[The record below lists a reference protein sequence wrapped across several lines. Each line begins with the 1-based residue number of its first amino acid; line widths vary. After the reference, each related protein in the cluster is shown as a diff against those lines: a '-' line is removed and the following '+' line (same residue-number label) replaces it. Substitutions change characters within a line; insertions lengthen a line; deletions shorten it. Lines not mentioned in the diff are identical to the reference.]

1 MLLNY
6 GRKQLSGL
14 AWLRFGLA
22 LYLIFF
28 HTIPAYKDLPVW
40 LYQSVSAGHI
50 STSVFFILSGYVLA
64 HAYLNRDG
72 SLRISV
78 RRFIATRIL
87 TVYPLH
93 LVGFALAALVM
104 WVQYRSYGVVTAV
117 ADIPQA
123 MAAYSTEP
131 LLISLDASSIFS
143 KALQHLSLLHAW
155 NPFYQTFNIPSWS
168 ISTLAFFYVVF
179 GLIGGTVLCL
189 RRPFWVLIGLI
200 LVNLIAPLTLIA
212 YSNYSTAATGFL
224 HTNPLVR
231 LPEFLTGIVLCRLLQ
246 DRGTV
251 VLTQPQFLGLLGLIT
266 GLIAFII
273 ALSNQYGPAGFY
285 LVHNGVLLPL
295 ELMLVMLFAG
305 VRHTRVVWL
314 DDLANRL
321 GNATLSLFI
330 LHLPLFYILTRLQ
343 KALVLYF
350 EPQQTSSDLLSY
362 TQQLKE
368 MSLSFATYPLLI
380 IIIVVIAVFCQERF
394 VLSTRRW
401 MLSPWKRQPK
411 PAEVFSSTN

>member
-64 HAYLNRDG
+64 HAYLDSDG
-72 SLRISV
+72 ALRISV

-104 WVQYRSYGVVTAV
+104 WVQFRSSGVVNAV
-117 ADIPQA
+117 ADIPPA
-123 MAAYSTEP
+123 MIAFTTEP
-131 LLISLDASSIFS
+131 LFVPLDVSGIFS
-143 KALQHLSLLHAW
+143 NVLQHLTLLHAW
-155 NPFYQTFNIPSWS
+155 NPFYLTFNIPSWS
-168 ISTLAFFYVVF
+168 ISTLAFFYVIFALF
-179 GLIGGTVLCL
+179 GGKVLCL

-251 VLTQPQFLGLLGLIT
+251 VLTQPQFLGLLALIT
-266 GLIAFII
+266 GLMTLII
-273 ALSNQYGPAGFY
+273 AQSSQYGPAGFY
-285 LVHNGVLLPL
+285 LVHNGALLPL
-295 ELMLVMLFAG
+295 ELTLVMLFAG
-305 VRHTRVVWL
+305 VRHTRVIWL

-350 EPQQTSSDLLSY
+350 EPQQTSSSLSSY

-368 MSLSFATYPLLI
+368 MPLSFATYPLLI

-394 VLSTRRW
+394 VLSTRRM
-401 MLSPWKRQPK
+401 MLSPWKRLPK
-411 PAEVFSSTN
+411 PAEGF

>member
-1 MLLNY
+1 M
-6 GRKQLSGL
+6 
-14 AWLRFGLA
+14 
-22 LYLIFF
+22 
-28 HTIPAYKDLPVW
+28 
-40 LYQSVSAGHI
+40 
-50 STSVFFILSGYVLA
+50 LA
-64 HAYLNRDG
+64 HAYLDSDG
-72 SLRISV
+72 ALRISV

-104 WVQYRSYGVVTAV
+104 WVQYRSYGVVNAV

-131 LLISLDASSIFS
+131 LLIPLDTSGIVNN
-143 KALQHLSLLHAW
+143 ALQHLTLLHAW
-155 NPFYQTFNIPSWS
+155 NPYYLTFNIPSWS

-179 GLIGGTVLCL
+179 ALLGGTVLCL
-189 RRPFWVLIGLI
+189 RRPFWVLVGLI

-212 YSNYSTAATGFL
+212 YDNYSTAATGFL

-231 LPEFLTGIVLCRLLQ
+231 LPEFLAGIVLCRLLQ

-251 VLTQPQFLGLLGLIT
+251 ILTQPQFLGLLTLLI
-266 GLIAFII
+266 GWMASII

-285 LVHNGVLLPL
+285 LVHNGILLPL

-343 KALVLYF
+343 KALILYF
-350 EPQQTSSDLLSY
+350 EPQQISSDVLSY
-362 TQQLKE
+362 TQQLKDT
-368 MSLSFATYPLLI
+368 SLSFATYPLLI

-394 VLSTRRW
+394 VLSTRRM
-401 MLSPWKRQPK
+401 MLSPWKRVPK
-411 PAEVFSSTN
+411 SA

>member
-28 HTIPAYKDLPVW
+28 HTIPAYKGLPDW

-64 HAYLNRDG
+64 HAYLDNDG
-72 SLRISV
+72 ALRISA

-93 LVGFALAALVM
+93 LVGFTLAALVM
-104 WVQYRSYGVVTAV
+104 WVQYRSYGVVYAV

-131 LLISLDASSIFS
+131 LLIPLNVAGLVNN
-143 KALQHLSLLHAW
+143 ALQHLTLLHAW
-155 NPFYQTFNIPSWS
+155 NPFYLTFNIPSWS
-168 ISTLAFFYVVF
+168 ISTLAFFYVIFALF
-179 GLIGGTVLCL
+179 GGKVLRL
-189 RRPFWVLIGLI
+189 NRPFWM
-200 LVNLIAPLTLIA
+200 LVAMVCMNLIAPLSLIA
-212 YSNYSTAATGFL
+212 YDNYSTVATGFL

-231 LPEFLTGIVLCRLLQ
+231 LPEFLAGIVLCRLLQ

-251 VLTQPQFLGLLGLIT
+251 VLTQPQFLGLLALIVC
-266 GLIAFII
+266 LMAFII
-273 ALSNQYGPAGFY
+273 GLSNRYGPAGFY

-295 ELMLVMLFAG
+295 ELLLVMLFAG

-343 KALVLYF
+343 KVLILYL
-350 EPQQTSSDLLSY
+350 EPQQNQTDLLSY
-362 TQQLKE
+362 SQQLKG
-368 MSLSFATYPLLI
+368 MTLSFATYPLLI
-380 IIIVVIAVFCQERF
+380 LIIVVVAVFCQERF
-394 VLSTRRW
+394 VLKTRRFL
-401 MLSPWKRQPK
+401 LSPWKPQTK
-411 PAEVFSSTN
+411 PTEAL

>member
-28 HTIPAYKDLPVW
+28 HTIPAYKDLPDW

-64 HAYLNRDG
+64 HAYLDNEG
-72 SLRISV
+72 ALRIST

-93 LVGFALAALVM
+93 LVGFVLAALVM
-104 WVQYRSYGVVTAV
+104 WVQYRSYGVVYAV

-123 MAAYSTEP
+123 MAAYSIEP
-131 LLISLDASSIFS
+131 LLIPLDIAGLVNNAI
-143 KALQHLSLLHAW
+143 QHLTLLHAW
-155 NPFYQTFNIPSWS
+155 NPFYLTFNIPSWS
-168 ISTLAFFYVVF
+168 ISTLAFFYVF
-179 GLIGGTVLCL
+179 FALWGGKVLRL
-189 RRPFWVLIGLI
+189 RAPSWVLLAII
-200 LVNLIAPLTLIA
+200 SVNLVAPLSLIA
-212 YSNYSTAATGFL
+212 YDNYSTVATGFL
-224 HTNPLVR
+224 HTTPLVR
-231 LPEFLTGIVLCRLLQ
+231 LPEFIAGILLCRLLQ

-251 VLTQPQFLGLLGLIT
+251 VLTQPQFLGLLALIIS
-266 GLIAFII
+266 LMAFVID
-273 ALSNQYGPAGFY
+273 LSNRYGPAGFY

-295 ELMLVMLFAG
+295 ELLLVMLFAG

-314 DDLANRL
+314 DNLANRL

-343 KALVLYF
+343 KALVFNLDA
-350 EPQQTSSDLLSY
+350 PQNQFDLLSY
-362 TQQLKE
+362 SQQLKGV
-368 MSLSFATYPLLI
+368 SLSFVTYPLLI
-380 IIIVVIAVFCQERF
+380 VIIVVIAVFCQERF
-394 VLSTRRW
+394 VLKTRRFL
-401 MLSPWKRQPK
+401 LSPWKHPTK
-411 PAEVFSSTN
+411 PAEAL

>member
-64 HAYLNRDG
+64 HAYLDSDG
-72 SLRISV
+72 VLRISV

-104 WVQYRSYGVVTAV
+104 WVQFRSSGMVNAV
-117 ADIPQA
+117 ADIPPA
-123 MAAYSTEP
+123 MVAYTTEP
-131 LLISLDASSIFS
+131 LLIPLDVSSIFGNV
-143 KALQHLSLLHAW
+143 LQHLTLLHAW
-155 NPFYQTFNIPSWS
+155 NPYYLTFNIPSWS
-168 ISTLAFFYVVF
+168 ISTLAFFYVIF
-179 GLIGGTVLCL
+179 ALFGGTVLCL
-189 RRPFWVLIGLI
+189 QRPFWILLGLV
-200 LVNLIAPLTLIA
+200 LVNLIPPLSLIA

-231 LPEFLTGIVLCRLLQ
+231 LPEFLAGILLCRLLQ

-251 VLTQPQFLGLLGLIT
+251 VLTQPQFLGLLALIT
-266 GLIAFII
+266 GLMTFII
-273 ALSNQYGPAGFY
+273 ALASQYGPAGFY
-285 LVHNGVLLPL
+285 LIHNGALLPL

-305 VRHTRVVWL
+305 VRQTRVVWL

-343 KALVLYF
+343 KALILYF
-350 EPQQTSSDLLSY
+350 EPQQTQSDLLSY
-362 TQQLKE
+362 SQQLKG

-380 IIIVVIAVFCQERF
+380 LIIVVIAVFCQERF
-394 VLSTRRW
+394 VLKTRR
-401 MLSPWKRQPK
+401 LLLAPWKRQSK
-411 PAEVFSSTN
+411 PAEVF

>member
-28 HTIPAYKDLPVW
+28 HTIPAYKDLPDW

-64 HAYLNRDG
+64 HAYLDNDG
-72 SLRISV
+72 ALRISA

-104 WVQYRSYGVVTAV
+104 WVQYRSYGVVYAV

-123 MAAYSTEP
+123 MAAYSIEP
-131 LLISLDASSIFS
+131 LLIPLDIGGLINNAF
-143 KALQHLSLLHAW
+143 QHLTLLHAW
-155 NPFYQTFNIPSWS
+155 NPFYLTFNIPSWS
-168 ISTLAFFYVVF
+168 ISTLAFFYVF
-179 GLIGGTVLCL
+179 FALWGGKVLRL
-189 RRPFWVLIGLI
+189 RYPFWVLLI
-200 LVNLIAPLTLIA
+200 MVFVNLVAPLSLIA
-212 YSNYSTAATGFL
+212 NDNYSTAATGFL

-231 LPEFLTGIVLCRLLQ
+231 LPEFIAGILLCRLLQ

-251 VLTQPQFLGLLGLIT
+251 VLTQPQFLGLLALIVS
-266 GLIAFII
+266 LMVFII
-273 ALSNQYGPAGFY
+273 GLSNRYGPAGFY

-295 ELMLVMLFAG
+295 ELLLVMLFAG

-343 KALVLYF
+343 KALMLYLNS
-350 EPQQTSSDLLSY
+350 PQNQLDLQSY
-362 TQQLKE
+362 SQQLKGV
-368 MSLSFATYPLLI
+368 SLPFATYPLLLV
-380 IIIVVIAVFCQERF
+380 IIVVIAVFCQERF
-394 VLSTRRW
+394 VLKTRRFL
-401 MLSPWKRQPK
+401 LSPWKYQAK
-411 PAEVFSSTN
+411 STEAL

>member
-28 HTIPAYKDLPVW
+28 HTIPAYKDLPTW

-64 HAYLNRDG
+64 HAYLDSDG
-72 SLRISV
+72 VLRISV
-78 RRFIATRIL
+78 RRFIATRFL

-104 WVQYRSYGVVTAV
+104 WLQYRSYGVVNAV

-131 LLISLDASSIFS
+131 LLIPLDTSDILNN
-143 KALQHLSLLHAW
+143 ALQHLSLLHAW
-155 NPFYQTFNIPSWS
+155 NPYYLTFNIPSWS
-168 ISTLAFFYVVF
+168 ISTLAFFYIVF
-179 GLIGGTVLCL
+179 ALLGGTVLCL
-189 RRPFWVLIGLI
+189 RRPFWVLVGLI

-212 YSNYSTAATGFL
+212 YDNYSTAATGFL

-231 LPEFLTGIVLCRLLQ
+231 LPEFLAGIVLCRLLQ
-246 DRGTV
+246 DRRTV
-251 VLTQPQFLGLLGLIT
+251 FLTQPQFLGLLALIT
-266 GLIAFII
+266 GLMAFII

-285 LVHNGVLLPL
+285 LVHNGILLPF

-305 VRHTRVVWL
+305 IRHTRIVWL

-343 KALVLYF
+343 KALILYF
-350 EPQQTSSDLLSY
+350 EQQHTSFDLLSY

-368 MSLSFATYPLLI
+368 MSLSFATYPILI
-380 IIIVVIAVFCQERF
+380 IIIIVIAVFCQERF
-394 VLSTRRW
+394 VLSTRRM
-401 MLSPWKRQPK
+401 MLSPWKRLPK
-411 PAEVFSSTN
+411 SAEGF

>member
-28 HTIPAYKDLPVW
+28 HTIPAYKDLPDW

-64 HAYLNRDG
+64 HAYLDNDG
-72 SLRISV
+72 ALRISA

-104 WVQYRSYGVVTAV
+104 WVQYRSYGVVYAV

-123 MAAYSTEP
+123 MAAYSIEP
-131 LLISLDASSIFS
+131 LLIPLDIGGLINNAF
-143 KALQHLSLLHAW
+143 QHLTLLHAW
-155 NPFYQTFNIPSWS
+155 NPFYLTFNIPSWS
-168 ISTLAFFYVVF
+168 ISTLAFFYVF
-179 GLIGGTVLCL
+179 FALWGGTVLRL
-189 RRPFWVLIGLI
+189 RYPFWVLLI
-200 LVNLIAPLTLIA
+200 MVFVNLVAPLSLIA
-212 YSNYSTAATGFL
+212 NDNYSTAATGFL

-231 LPEFLTGIVLCRLLQ
+231 LPEFIAGILLCRLLQ

-251 VLTQPQFLGLLGLIT
+251 VLTQPQFLGLLALIVS
-266 GLIAFII
+266 LMVFII
-273 ALSNQYGPAGFY
+273 GLSNRYGPAGFY

-295 ELMLVMLFAG
+295 ELLLVMLFAG

-343 KALVLYF
+343 KALMLYLNS
-350 EPQQTSSDLLSY
+350 PQNQLDLQSY
-362 TQQLKE
+362 SQQLKGV
-368 MSLSFATYPLLI
+368 SLPFATYPLVI
-380 IIIVVIAVFCQERF
+380 VIIVVIAVFCQERF
-394 VLSTRRW
+394 VLKTRRFL
-401 MLSPWKRQPK
+401 LSPWKYQAK
-411 PAEVFSSTN
+411 STEAL

>member
-28 HTIPAYKDLPVW
+28 HTIPAYKDLPDW

-64 HAYLNRDG
+64 HAYLDNDG
-72 SLRISV
+72 ALRISA

-104 WVQYRSYGVVTAV
+104 WVQYRSYGVVYAV

-123 MAAYSTEP
+123 MAAYSIEP
-131 LLISLDASSIFS
+131 LLIPLDIGGLINNAF
-143 KALQHLSLLHAW
+143 QHLTLLHAW
-155 NPFYQTFNIPSWS
+155 NPFYLTFNIPSWS
-168 ISTLAFFYVVF
+168 ISTLAFFYVF
-179 GLIGGTVLCL
+179 FALWGGTVLRL
-189 RRPFWVLIGLI
+189 RYPFWVLLI
-200 LVNLIAPLTLIA
+200 MVFVNLVAPLSLIA
-212 YSNYSTAATGFL
+212 NDNYSTAATGFL

-231 LPEFLTGIVLCRLLQ
+231 LPEFIAGILLCRLLQ

-251 VLTQPQFLGLLGLIT
+251 VLTQPQFLGLLALIVS
-266 GLIAFII
+266 LMVFII
-273 ALSNQYGPAGFY
+273 GLSNRYGPAGFY
-285 LVHNGVLLPL
+285 LVHNGFLLPL
-295 ELMLVMLFAG
+295 ELLLVMLFAG

-343 KALVLYF
+343 KALMLYLNS
-350 EPQQTSSDLLSY
+350 PQNQLDLQSY
-362 TQQLKE
+362 SQQLKGV
-368 MSLSFATYPLLI
+368 SLPFATYPLVI
-380 IIIVVIAVFCQERF
+380 VIIVVIAVFCQERF
-394 VLSTRRW
+394 VLKTRRFL
-401 MLSPWKRQPK
+401 LSPWKYQAK
-411 PAEVFSSTN
+411 STEAL

>member
-28 HTIPAYKDLPVW
+28 HTIPAYKDLPDW

-64 HAYLNRDG
+64 HAYLDNDG
-72 SLRISV
+72 ALRISA

-104 WVQYRSYGVVTAV
+104 WVQYRSYGVVYAV

-123 MAAYSTEP
+123 MAAYSIEP
-131 LLISLDASSIFS
+131 LLIPLDIGGLINNAF
-143 KALQHLSLLHAW
+143 QHLTLLHAW
-155 NPFYQTFNIPSWS
+155 NPFYLTFNIPSWS
-168 ISTLAFFYVVF
+168 ISTLAFFYVF
-179 GLIGGTVLCL
+179 FALWGGTVLRL
-189 RRPFWVLIGLI
+189 RYPFWVLLI
-200 LVNLIAPLTLIA
+200 MVFVNLVAPLSLIA
-212 YSNYSTAATGFL
+212 NDNYSTAATGFL

-231 LPEFLTGIVLCRLLQ
+231 LPEFIAGILLCRLLQ

-251 VLTQPQFLGLLGLIT
+251 VLTQPQFLGLLALIVS
-266 GLIAFII
+266 LMVFII
-273 ALSNQYGPAGFY
+273 GLSNRYGPAGFY

-295 ELMLVMLFAG
+295 ELLLVMLFAG
-305 VRHTRVVWL
+305 VRRTRVVWL

-343 KALVLYF
+343 KALMLYLNS
-350 EPQQTSSDLLSY
+350 PQNQLDLQSY
-362 TQQLKE
+362 SQQLKGV
-368 MSLSFATYPLLI
+368 SLSFATYPLLI
-380 IIIVVIAVFCQERF
+380 VIIVVIAVFCQERF
-394 VLSTRRW
+394 VLKTRRFL
-401 MLSPWKRQPK
+401 LSPWKYQAK
-411 PAEVFSSTN
+411 STEAL

>member
-1 MLLNY
+1 
-6 GRKQLSGL
+6 
-14 AWLRFGLA
+14 

-28 HTIPAYKDLPVW
+28 HTIPAYKDLPDW

-64 HAYLNRDG
+64 HAYLDNDG
-72 SLRISV
+72 ALRISA

-104 WVQYRSYGVVTAV
+104 WVQYRSYGVVYAV

-123 MAAYSTEP
+123 MAAYSIEP
-131 LLISLDASSIFS
+131 LLIPLDIGGLINNAF
-143 KALQHLSLLHAW
+143 QHLTLLHAW
-155 NPFYQTFNIPSWS
+155 NPFYLTFNIPSWS
-168 ISTLAFFYVVF
+168 ISTLAFFYVF
-179 GLIGGTVLCL
+179 FALWGGTVLRL
-189 RRPFWVLIGLI
+189 RYPFWVLLI
-200 LVNLIAPLTLIA
+200 MVFVNLVAPLSLIA
-212 YSNYSTAATGFL
+212 NDNYSTAATGFL

-231 LPEFLTGIVLCRLLQ
+231 LPEFIAGILLCRLLQ

-251 VLTQPQFLGLLGLIT
+251 VLTQPQFLGLLALIVS
-266 GLIAFII
+266 LMVFII
-273 ALSNQYGPAGFY
+273 GLSNRYGPAGFY

-295 ELMLVMLFAG
+295 ELLLVMLFAG

-343 KALVLYF
+343 KALMLYLNS
-350 EPQQTSSDLLSY
+350 PQNQLDLQSY
-362 TQQLKE
+362 SQQLKGV
-368 MSLSFATYPLLI
+368 SLPFATYPLVI
-380 IIIVVIAVFCQERF
+380 VIIVVIAVFCQERF
-394 VLSTRRW
+394 VLKTRRFL
-401 MLSPWKRQPK
+401 LSPWKYQAK
-411 PAEVFSSTN
+411 STEAL

>member
-28 HTIPAYKDLPVW
+28 HTIPAYKDLPAW

-64 HAYLNRDG
+64 HAYLDSNG
-72 SLRISV
+72 VLRISV

-104 WVQYRSYGVVTAV
+104 WVQYRSYGVVNAV

-131 LLISLDASSIFS
+131 LLIPLDTSDILNN
-143 KALQHLSLLHAW
+143 ALQHLSLLHAW
-155 NPFYQTFNIPSWS
+155 NPYYLTFNIPSWS
-168 ISTLAFFYVVF
+168 ISTLAFFYIVF
-179 GLIGGTVLCL
+179 ALLGGTVLCL
-189 RRPFWVLIGLI
+189 RRPFWVLVGLI

-212 YSNYSTAATGFL
+212 YDNYSTAATGFL

-231 LPEFLTGIVLCRLLQ
+231 LPEFLAGIVLCRLLQ
-246 DRGTV
+246 DRRTV
-251 VLTQPQFLGLLGLIT
+251 FLTQPQFLGLLALIT
-266 GLIAFII
+266 GLMAFII

-285 LVHNGVLLPL
+285 LVHNGILLPF

-305 VRHTRVVWL
+305 IRHTRIVWL

-343 KALVLYF
+343 KALILYF
-350 EPQQTSSDLLSY
+350 EQQHTSFDLLSY

-368 MSLSFATYPLLI
+368 MSLSFATYPILI
-380 IIIVVIAVFCQERF
+380 IIIIVIAVFCQERF
-394 VLSTRRW
+394 VLSTRRM
-401 MLSPWKRQPK
+401 MLSPWKRLPK
-411 PAEVFSSTN
+411 SAEGF

>member
-40 LYQSVSAGHI
+40 LYQSISAGHI

-64 HAYLNRDG
+64 HAYLDSDG
-72 SLRISV
+72 ALRISV

-131 LLISLDASSIFS
+131 LLIPLDASSVVS
-143 KALQHLSLLHAW
+143 NALQHLSLLHAW
-155 NPFYQTFNIPSWS
+155 NPFYLTFNIPSWS

-179 GLIGGTVLCL
+179 ALIGGTVLCL

-251 VLTQPQFLGLLGLIT
+251 VLTQPQFLGLLALIT
-266 GLIAFII
+266 GLMAFII
-273 ALSNQYGPAGFY
+273 AQSSQYGPAGFY
-285 LVHNGVLLPL
+285 LVHNGALLPL
-295 ELMLVMLFAG
+295 ELTLVMLFAG

-350 EPQQTSSDLLSY
+350 EPQQTSSSLSSY

-368 MSLSFATYPLLI
+368 MPLSFATYPLLI

-394 VLSTRRW
+394 VLSTRRL

-411 PAEVFSSTN
+411 PAEVFSSTS

>member
-28 HTIPAYKDLPVW
+28 HTIPAYKDLPAW

-64 HAYLNRDG
+64 HAYLDSNG
-72 SLRISV
+72 VLRISV

-104 WVQYRSYGVVTAV
+104 WVQYRSYGVVNAV

-131 LLISLDASSIFS
+131 LLIPLDTSGIVNN
-143 KALQHLSLLHAW
+143 ALQHLSLLHAW
-155 NPFYQTFNIPSWS
+155 NPFYLTFNIPSWS

-179 GLIGGTVLCL
+179 ALFGGKVLCL
-189 RRPFWVLIGLI
+189 SRPFWVLVGLV
-200 LVNLIAPLTLIA
+200 LVNLIAPLSLIA
-212 YSNYSTAATGFL
+212 YENYSTAATGFL

-231 LPEFLTGIVLCRLLQ
+231 LPEFLAGIVLCRLLQ

-251 VLTQPQFLGLLGLIT
+251 VLTQPQFLGLLALIT
-266 GLIAFII
+266 GLMAFII

-285 LVHNGVLLPL
+285 LVHNGILLPL

-305 VRHTRVVWL
+305 IRHTRIVWL

-343 KALVLYF
+343 KALILYF
-350 EPQQTSSDLLSY
+350 EQQHTSSDLFSY

-368 MSLSFATYPLLI
+368 MSLSFATYPILI
-380 IIIVVIAVFCQERF
+380 IIIIVIAVFCQERF
-394 VLSTRRW
+394 VLSTRRM
-401 MLSPWKRQPK
+401 MLSPWKRLPK
-411 PAEVFSSTN
+411 SAEGF

>member
-6 GRKQLSGL
+6 GRKQLSCL

-28 HTIPAYKDLPVW
+28 HTIPAYKDLPDW

-64 HAYLNRDG
+64 HAYLDNDG
-72 SLRISV
+72 ALRISA

-104 WVQYRSYGVVTAV
+104 WVQYRSYGVVYAV

-123 MAAYSTEP
+123 MAAYSIEP
-131 LLISLDASSIFS
+131 LLIPLDIGGLINNAF
-143 KALQHLSLLHAW
+143 QHLTLLHAW
-155 NPFYQTFNIPSWS
+155 NPFYLTFNIPSWS
-168 ISTLAFFYVVF
+168 ISTLAFFYVF
-179 GLIGGTVLCL
+179 FALWGGTVLRL
-189 RRPFWVLIGLI
+189 RYPFWVLLI
-200 LVNLIAPLTLIA
+200 MVFVNLVAPLSLIA
-212 YSNYSTAATGFL
+212 NDNYSTAATGFL

-231 LPEFLTGIVLCRLLQ
+231 LPEFIAGILLCRLLQ

-251 VLTQPQFLGLLGLIT
+251 VLTQPQFLGLLALIVS
-266 GLIAFII
+266 LMVFII
-273 ALSNQYGPAGFY
+273 GLSNRYGPAGFY
-285 LVHNGVLLPL
+285 LVHNGFLLPL
-295 ELMLVMLFAG
+295 ELLLVMLFAG

-343 KALVLYF
+343 KALMLYLNS
-350 EPQQTSSDLLSY
+350 PQNQLDLQSY
-362 TQQLKE
+362 SQQLKGV
-368 MSLSFATYPLLI
+368 SLPFATYPLVI
-380 IIIVVIAVFCQERF
+380 VIIVVIAVFCQERF
-394 VLSTRRW
+394 VLKTRRFL
-401 MLSPWKRQPK
+401 LSPWKYQAK
-411 PAEVFSSTN
+411 STEAL

>member
-28 HTIPAYKDLPVW
+28 HTIPAYKDLPDW

-64 HAYLNRDG
+64 HAYLDNDG
-72 SLRISV
+72 ALRISA

-104 WVQYRSYGVVTAV
+104 WVQYRSYGVVYAV

-123 MAAYSTEP
+123 MAAYSIEP
-131 LLISLDASSIFS
+131 LLIPLDIGGLINNAF
-143 KALQHLSLLHAW
+143 QHLTLLHAW
-155 NPFYQTFNIPSWS
+155 NPFYLTFNIPSWS
-168 ISTLAFFYVVF
+168 ISTLAFFYVF
-179 GLIGGTVLCL
+179 FALWGGTVLRL
-189 RRPFWVLIGLI
+189 RYPFWVLLI
-200 LVNLIAPLTLIA
+200 MVFVNLVAPLSLIA
-212 YSNYSTAATGFL
+212 NDNYSTAATGFL

-231 LPEFLTGIVLCRLLQ
+231 LPEFIAGILLCRLLQ

-251 VLTQPQFLGLLGLIT
+251 VLTQPQFLGLLALIVS
-266 GLIAFII
+266 LMVFII
-273 ALSNQYGPAGFY
+273 GLSNRYGPAGFY

-295 ELMLVMLFAG
+295 ELLLVMLFAG

-314 DDLANRL
+314 DDLSNRL

-343 KALVLYF
+343 KALMLYLNS
-350 EPQQTSSDLLSY
+350 PQNQLDLQSY
-362 TQQLKE
+362 SQQLKGV
-368 MSLSFATYPLLI
+368 SLPFATYPLLI
-380 IIIVVIAVFCQERF
+380 VIIVVIAVFCQERF
-394 VLSTRRW
+394 VLKTRRFL
-401 MLSPWKRQPK
+401 LSPWKYQAK
-411 PAEVFSSTN
+411 STEAL

>member
-28 HTIPAYKDLPVW
+28 HTIPAYKDLPDW

-64 HAYLNRDG
+64 HAYLDNDG
-72 SLRISV
+72 ALRISA

-104 WVQYRSYGVVTAV
+104 WVQYRSYGVVYAV

-123 MAAYSTEP
+123 MAAYSIEP
-131 LLISLDASSIFS
+131 LLIPLDIGGLINNAF
-143 KALQHLSLLHAW
+143 QHLTLLHAW
-155 NPFYQTFNIPSWS
+155 NPFYLTFNIPSWS
-168 ISTLAFFYVVF
+168 ISTLAFFYVF
-179 GLIGGTVLCL
+179 FALLGGKVLRL
-189 RRPFWVLIGLI
+189 RYPFWVLLI
-200 LVNLIAPLTLIA
+200 MVFVNLVAPLSLIA
-212 YSNYSTAATGFL
+212 NDNYSTAATGFL

-231 LPEFLTGIVLCRLLQ
+231 LPEFIAGILLCRLLQ

-251 VLTQPQFLGLLGLIT
+251 VLTQPQFLGLLALIVS
-266 GLIAFII
+266 LMVFII
-273 ALSNQYGPAGFY
+273 GLSNRYGPAGFY

-295 ELMLVMLFAG
+295 ELLLVMLFAG

-343 KALVLYF
+343 KALMLYLNS
-350 EPQQTSSDLLSY
+350 PQNQLDLQSY
-362 TQQLKE
+362 SQQLKGV
-368 MSLSFATYPLLI
+368 SLPFATYPLLI
-380 IIIVVIAVFCQERF
+380 VIIVVIAVFCQERF
-394 VLSTRRW
+394 VLKTRRFL
-401 MLSPWKRQPK
+401 LSPWKYQAK
-411 PAEVFSSTN
+411 STEAL

>member
-28 HTIPAYKDLPVW
+28 HTIPAYKDLPDW

-64 HAYLNRDG
+64 HAYLDNDG
-72 SLRISV
+72 ALRISA

-104 WVQYRSYGVVTAV
+104 WVQYRSYGVVYAV

-123 MAAYSTEP
+123 MAAYSIEP
-131 LLISLDASSIFS
+131 LLIPLDIGGLINNAF
-143 KALQHLSLLHAW
+143 QHLTLLHAW
-155 NPFYQTFNIPSWS
+155 NPFYLTFNIPSWS
-168 ISTLAFFYVVF
+168 ISTLAFFYVF
-179 GLIGGTVLCL
+179 FALWGGTVLRL
-189 RRPFWVLIGLI
+189 RYPFWVLLI
-200 LVNLIAPLTLIA
+200 MVFVNLVAPLSLIA
-212 YSNYSTAATGFL
+212 NDNYSTAATGFL

-231 LPEFLTGIVLCRLLQ
+231 LPEFIAGILLCRLLQ

-251 VLTQPQFLGLLGLIT
+251 VLTQPQFLGLLALIVS
-266 GLIAFII
+266 LMVFII
-273 ALSNQYGPAGFY
+273 GLSNRYGPAGFY

-295 ELMLVMLFAG
+295 ELLLVMLFAG

-343 KALVLYF
+343 KALMLYLNS
-350 EPQQTSSDLLSY
+350 PQNQLDLQSY
-362 TQQLKE
+362 SQQLKGV
-368 MSLSFATYPLLI
+368 SLPFSTYPLLI
-380 IIIVVIAVFCQERF
+380 VIIVVIAVFCQERF
-394 VLSTRRW
+394 VLKTRRFL
-401 MLSPWKRQPK
+401 LSPWKYQAK
-411 PAEVFSSTN
+411 STEAL

>member
-28 HTIPAYKDLPVW
+28 HTIPAYKDLPDW

-64 HAYLNRDG
+64 HAYLDNDG
-72 SLRISV
+72 ALRISA

-104 WVQYRSYGVVTAV
+104 WVQYRSYGVVYAV

-123 MAAYSTEP
+123 MAAYSIEP
-131 LLISLDASSIFS
+131 LLIPLDIGGLINNAF
-143 KALQHLSLLHAW
+143 QHLTLLHAW
-155 NPFYQTFNIPSWS
+155 NPFYLTFNIPSWS
-168 ISTLAFFYVVF
+168 ISTLAFFYVF
-179 GLIGGTVLCL
+179 FALWGGTVLRL
-189 RRPFWVLIGLI
+189 RYPFWVLLI
-200 LVNLIAPLTLIA
+200 MVFVNLMAPLSLIA
-212 YSNYSTAATGFL
+212 NDNYSTAATGFL

-231 LPEFLTGIVLCRLLQ
+231 LPEFIAGILLCRLLQ

-251 VLTQPQFLGLLGLIT
+251 VLTQPQFLGLLALIVS
-266 GLIAFII
+266 LMVFII
-273 ALSNQYGPAGFY
+273 GLSNRYGPAGFY

-295 ELMLVMLFAG
+295 ELLLVMLFAG

-343 KALVLYF
+343 KALMLYLNS
-350 EPQQTSSDLLSY
+350 PQNQLDLQSY
-362 TQQLKE
+362 SQQLKGV
-368 MSLSFATYPLLI
+368 SLPFATYPLLI
-380 IIIVVIAVFCQERF
+380 VIIVVIAVFCQERF
-394 VLSTRRW
+394 VLKTRRFL
-401 MLSPWKRQPK
+401 LSPWKYQAK
-411 PAEVFSSTN
+411 STEAL

>member
-28 HTIPAYKDLPVW
+28 HTIPAYKDLPNW

-64 HAYLNRDG
+64 HAYLGSDG
-72 SLRISV
+72 TLRISA

-104 WVQYRSYGVVTAV
+104 WVQYRYYGVVHAV

-131 LLISLDASSIFS
+131 LHIPLDSSGIVNN
-143 KALQHLSLLHAW
+143 ALQHLTLLHAW
-155 NPFYQTFNIPSWS
+155 NPFYLTFNIPSWS

-179 GLIGGTVLCL
+179 ALAGGKVLRL

-200 LVNLIAPLTLIA
+200 LVNLMAPLTLIA
-212 YSNYSTAATGFL
+212 YENYSTAATGFL

-231 LPEFLTGIVLCRLLQ
+231 LPEFLSGIVLCRLLQ

-251 VLTQPQFLGLLGLIT
+251 VLTQPQFLGLLTLIIGLM
-266 GLIAFII
+266 AFII

-285 LVHNGVLLPL
+285 LVHNGILLPL

-350 EPQQTSSDLLSY
+350 ERHQTSSDLLSY
-362 TQQLKE
+362 TQQLKD

-380 IIIVVIAVFCQERF
+380 LIIVAIAVFCQERF
-394 VLSTRRW
+394 VLSTRRM
-401 MLSPWKRQPK
+401 MLSPWTRLPK
-411 PAEVFSSTN
+411 SDQGF

>member
-28 HTIPAYKDLPVW
+28 HTIPAYKDLPDW

-64 HAYLNRDG
+64 HAYLDNHG
-72 SLRISV
+72 ALRISA

-104 WVQYRSYGVVTAV
+104 WVQYRSYGVVYAV

-123 MAAYSTEP
+123 MAAYSIEP
-131 LLISLDASSIFS
+131 LLIPLDIGGLINNAF
-143 KALQHLSLLHAW
+143 QHLTLLHAW
-155 NPFYQTFNIPSWS
+155 NPFYLTFNIPSWS
-168 ISTLAFFYVVF
+168 ISTLAFFYVF
-179 GLIGGTVLCL
+179 FALWGGTVLRL
-189 RRPFWVLIGLI
+189 RYPFWVLLI
-200 LVNLIAPLTLIA
+200 MVFVNLVAPLSLIA
-212 YSNYSTAATGFL
+212 NDNYSTAATGFL

-231 LPEFLTGIVLCRLLQ
+231 LPEFIAGILLCRLLQ

-251 VLTQPQFLGLLGLIT
+251 VLTQPQFLGLLALIVS
-266 GLIAFII
+266 LMVFII
-273 ALSNQYGPAGFY
+273 GLSNRYGPAGFY
-285 LVHNGVLLPL
+285 LVHNGFLLPL
-295 ELMLVMLFAG
+295 ELLLVMLFAG

-343 KALVLYF
+343 KALMLYLNS
-350 EPQQTSSDLLSY
+350 PQNQLDLQSY
-362 TQQLKE
+362 SQQLKGV
-368 MSLSFATYPLLI
+368 SLPFATYPLVI
-380 IIIVVIAVFCQERF
+380 VIIVVIAVFCQERF
-394 VLSTRRW
+394 VLKTRRFL
-401 MLSPWKRQPK
+401 LSPWKYQAK
-411 PAEVFSSTN
+411 STEAL

>member
-28 HTIPAYKDLPVW
+28 HTIPAYKDLPDW

-64 HAYLNRDG
+64 HAYLDNDG
-72 SLRISV
+72 TLRISA

-104 WVQYRSYGVVTAV
+104 WVQYRSYGVVYAV

-131 LLISLDASSIFS
+131 LLIPLTVAGLINN
-143 KALQHLSLLHAW
+143 ALQHLTLLHAW
-155 NPFYQTFNIPSWS
+155 NPFYLTFNIPSWS
-168 ISTLAFFYVVF
+168 ISTLAFFYVIFALF
-179 GLIGGTVLCL
+179 GGKVLRL
-189 RRPFWVLIGLI
+189 NHPFWMLVAMVI
-200 LVNLIAPLTLIA
+200 VNLVAPLTLIA
-212 YSNYSTAATGFL
+212 YANYSTVATGFL

-231 LPEFLTGIVLCRLLQ
+231 LPEFLAGIVLCRLLQ

-251 VLTQPQFLGLLGLIT
+251 VLTQPQFLGLLALIVCMM
-266 GLIAFII
+266 AFII
-273 ALSNQYGPAGFY
+273 GLSSRYGPAGFY

-295 ELMLVMLFAG
+295 ELLLVMLFAG

-343 KALVLYF
+343 KVLTLYL
-350 EPQQTSSDLLSY
+350 EQQKNQTDLLSY
-362 TQQLKE
+362 SQQLKG
-368 MSLSFATYPLLI
+368 MTLSFATYPVLI
-380 IIIVVIAVFCQERF
+380 LIIVVVAVFCQERF
-394 VLSTRRW
+394 VLKTRRFL
-401 MLSPWKRQPK
+401 LSPWKPQTK
-411 PAEVFSSTN
+411 PTEAL

>member
-28 HTIPAYKDLPVW
+28 HTIPAYKDLPDW

-64 HAYLNRDG
+64 HAYLDNDG
-72 SLRISV
+72 ALRISA

-104 WVQYRSYGVVTAV
+104 WVQYRSYGVVYAV

-123 MAAYSTEP
+123 MAAYSIEP
-131 LLISLDASSIFS
+131 LLIPLDIGGLINNAF
-143 KALQHLSLLHAW
+143 QHLTLLHAW
-155 NPFYQTFNIPSWS
+155 NPFYLTFNIPSWS
-168 ISTLAFFYVVF
+168 ISTLAFFYVF
-179 GLIGGTVLCL
+179 FALWGGTVLRL
-189 RRPFWVLIGLI
+189 RYPFWVLLI
-200 LVNLIAPLTLIA
+200 MVFVNLVAPLSLIA
-212 YSNYSTAATGFL
+212 NDNYSTAATGFL

-231 LPEFLTGIVLCRLLQ
+231 LPEFIAGILLCRLLQ

-251 VLTQPQFLGLLGLIT
+251 VLTQPQFLGLLALIVS
-266 GLIAFII
+266 LMVFII
-273 ALSNQYGPAGFY
+273 GLSNRYGPAGFY

-295 ELMLVMLFAG
+295 ELLLVMLFAG

-343 KALVLYF
+343 KALMLYLNS
-350 EPQQTSSDLLSY
+350 PQNQLDLQSY
-362 TQQLKE
+362 SQQLKGV
-368 MSLSFATYPLLI
+368 SLPFATYPLLI
-380 IIIVVIAVFCQERF
+380 VIIVVIAVFCQERF
-394 VLSTRRW
+394 VLKTRRFL
-401 MLSPWKRQPK
+401 LSPWKYQAK
-411 PAEVFSSTN
+411 STEAL

>member
-28 HTIPAYKDLPVW
+28 HTIPAYKDLPTW

-64 HAYLNRDG
+64 HAYLDSDG
-72 SLRISV
+72 ALRISV

-93 LVGFALAALVM
+93 LVGFVLAALVM
-104 WVQYRSYGVVTAV
+104 WVQFRSSGVVNAV
-117 ADIPQA
+117 ADIPPA
-123 MAAYSTEP
+123 MAAYSTES
-131 LLISLDASSIFS
+131 LLIPLDTAGIVNNV
-143 KALQHLSLLHAW
+143 LQHLSLLHAW
-155 NPFYQTFNIPSWS
+155 NPFYLTFNIPSWS

-179 GLIGGTVLCL
+179 ALFGGKVLRL
-189 RRPFWVLIGLI
+189 RHPFWVLVGLI
-200 LVNLIAPLTLIA
+200 CINLIPPLSLIA

-231 LPEFLTGIVLCRLLQ
+231 LPEFLAGIVLCRLLQ

-251 VLTQPQFLGLLGLIT
+251 VLTQPQFLGLLTLIT
-266 GLIAFII
+266 AAIALII
-273 ALSNQYGPAGFY
+273 ALANQYGPAGFY
-285 LVHNGVLLPL
+285 LIHNGALLPL
-295 ELMLVMLFAG
+295 ELILVMLFAG

-343 KALVLYF
+343 KAMVLFF
-350 EPQQTSSDLLSY
+350 EPSTSSSDLLSY
-362 TQQLKE
+362 SQQLKG
-368 MSLSFATYPLLI
+368 MSLSFTTYPLLVL
-380 IIIVVIAVFCQERF
+380 IIVVIAVFCQERF
-394 VLSTRRW
+394 VLKTRR
-401 MLSPWKRQPK
+401 LLLAPWKRQL
-411 PAEVFSSTN
+411 VSSA

>member
-28 HTIPAYKDLPVW
+28 HTIPAYKDLPDW

-64 HAYLNRDG
+64 HAYLDNDG
-72 SLRISV
+72 ALRISA

-104 WVQYRSYGVVTAV
+104 WVQYRSYGVVYAV

-123 MAAYSTEP
+123 MAAYSIEP
-131 LLISLDASSIFS
+131 LLIPLDIGGLINNAF
-143 KALQHLSLLHAW
+143 QHLTLLHAW
-155 NPFYQTFNIPSWS
+155 NPFYLTFNIPSWS
-168 ISTLAFFYVVF
+168 ISTLAFFYVF
-179 GLIGGTVLCL
+179 FALWGGTVLRL
-189 RRPFWVLIGLI
+189 RYPFWVLLI
-200 LVNLIAPLTLIA
+200 MVFVNLVAPLSLIA
-212 YSNYSTAATGFL
+212 NDNYSTAATGFL

-231 LPEFLTGIVLCRLLQ
+231 LPEFIAGILLCRLLQ

-251 VLTQPQFLGLLGLIT
+251 VLTQPQFLGLLALIVS
-266 GLIAFII
+266 LMVFII
-273 ALSNQYGPAGFY
+273 GLSNRYGPAGFY
-285 LVHNGVLLPL
+285 LVHNGFLLPL
-295 ELMLVMLFAG
+295 ELLLVMLFAG

-343 KALVLYF
+343 KALMLYLNS
-350 EPQQTSSDLLSY
+350 PQNQLDLQSY
-362 TQQLKE
+362 SQQLKGV
-368 MSLSFATYPLLI
+368 SLPFATYPLLI
-380 IIIVVIAVFCQERF
+380 VIIVVIAVFCQERF
-394 VLSTRRW
+394 VLKTRRFL
-401 MLSPWKRQPK
+401 LSPWKYQAK
-411 PAEVFSSTN
+411 STEAL

>member
-28 HTIPAYKDLPVW
+28 HTIPAYKDLPAW

-64 HAYLNRDG
+64 HAYLDSDG
-72 SLRISV
+72 ALRISV

-104 WVQYRSYGVVTAV
+104 WVQYRSNGAVNAV
-117 ADIPQA
+117 ADIPPA

-131 LLISLDASSIFS
+131 LLIPLDASGIVYNV
-143 KALQHLSLLHAW
+143 LQHLTLLHAW
-155 NPFYQTFNIPSWS
+155 NPFYLTFNIPSWS
-168 ISTLAFFYVVF
+168 ISTLAFFYVIF
-179 GLIGGTVLCL
+179 ALIGGTVLCL
-189 RRPFWVLIGLI
+189 RRPFWVLVGLV
-200 LVNLIAPLTLIA
+200 LVNLIPPLSLIA

-231 LPEFLTGIVLCRLLQ
+231 LPEFLAGIVLCRLLR

-251 VLTQPQFLGLLGLIT
+251 VLTRSQFLGSLALIT
-266 GLIAFII
+266 GMMVFII

-285 LVHNGVLLPL
+285 LIHNGTLLPL

-343 KALVLYF
+343 KALILYF
-350 EPQQTSSDLLSY
+350 GPEQTQSDLSSY
-362 TQQLKE
+362 SQQLKE
-368 MSLSFATYPLLI
+368 MSLSFATYPLMML
-380 IIIVVIAVFCQERF
+380 IIVVIAVICQERF
-394 VLSTRRW
+394 VLRTRR
-401 MLSPWKRQPK
+401 LLLAPWKRQPK
-411 PAEVFSSTN
+411 PAQAV

>member
-64 HAYLNRDG
+64 HAYLDSDG
-72 SLRISV
+72 TLRISV

-93 LVGFALAALVM
+93 LVGFVLAALVM
-104 WVQYRSYGVVTAV
+104 WVQYRAYGVVNAV

-131 LLISLDASSIFS
+131 LLIPLDSSGIVS
-143 KALQHLSLLHAW
+143 NALQHLSLLHAW
-155 NPFYQTFNIPSWS
+155 NPFYLTFNIPSWS
-168 ISTLAFFYVVF
+168 ISTLAFFYVIF
-179 GLIGGTVLCL
+179 AFFGGTVLCL

-200 LVNLIAPLTLIA
+200 VINLIPPLSLIA
-212 YSNYSTAATGFL
+212 YSNYSTTATGFL

-231 LPEFLTGIVLCRLLQ
+231 LPEFLAGIVLCRLLQ

-251 VLTQPQFLGLLGLIT
+251 VLTQPQFLGLLALIT
-266 GLIAFII
+266 GLMAFII
-273 ALSNQYGPAGFY
+273 ALSNPYGPAGFY
-285 LVHNGVLLPL
+285 LVHNGALLPL

-305 VRHTRVVWL
+305 IRHTRVVWL

-343 KALVLYF
+343 KALILYF
-350 EPQQTSSDLLSY
+350 ETQQTPSDLLSY
-362 TQQLKE
+362 TQQLKD
-368 MSLSFATYPLLI
+368 MSPSFATYPLLLL
-380 IIIVVIAVFCQERF
+380 IIVVIAVICQERF
-394 VLSTRRW
+394 VLKTRRLL
-401 MLSPWKRQPK
+401 LSPWKRQAK
-411 PAEVFSSTN
+411 SAELF